1 MLTDVAVKD
10 LGADSACE
18 PRSLVKC
25 PLRGDFMQRIMLR
38 AKLHRVVVTE
48 ADLEYEGSCG
58 IDEDLLEA
66 ADMREF
72 EKIEL
77 YNINNGERFSTY
89 IIKAPRGSGAISLN
103 GAAARK
109 AHVGDL
115 LIICTYGAMT
125 EADAKTYIPKVI
137 LVDSKNG
144 IKEIKKI
151 TI

>member
-1 MLTDVAVKD
+1 MN
-10 LGADSACE
+10 
-18 PRSLVKC
+18 RY
-25 PLRGDFMQRIMLR
+25 MLR
-38 AKLHRVVVTE
+38 AKLHRATVTE
-48 ADLEYEGSCG
+48 ADLHYEGSCG
-58 IDEDLLEA
+58 IDENLMDA

-115 LIICTYGAMT
+115 LIICTYAPMT
-125 EADAKTYIPKVI
+125 EDEARDHKPKVV
-137 LVDSKNG
+137 LLDERNG
-144 IKEIKKI
+144 IKEIRKF
-151 TI
+151 